1 MAGLG
6 PAIHDLQTDLGAGLA
21 EGKDVEPRAKPG
33 DDGATRDGSP
43 VNHPSPRARESLSKF
58 QIPPSPRP

>member
-33 DDGATRDGSP
+33 DDGVTRDGSP
-43 VNHPSPRARESLSKF
+43 VNHPSPRACESLSKF
-58 QIPPSPRP
+58 